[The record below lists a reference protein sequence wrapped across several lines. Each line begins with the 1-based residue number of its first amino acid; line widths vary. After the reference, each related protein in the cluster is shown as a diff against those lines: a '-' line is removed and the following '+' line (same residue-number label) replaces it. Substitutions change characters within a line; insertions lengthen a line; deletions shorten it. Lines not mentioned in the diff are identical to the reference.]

1 MVRGVRIFK
10 RKRRVGERDTMLL
23 EIRSRLGLIP
33 LVLHYNASMY
43 VCTPTS
49 SPAPAV
55 PPEKSAND
63 EVERRGSAPC
73 QNEGSL
79 SRSSTILP
87 DSTKAQPAIAPT
99 DC

>member
-49 SPAPAV
+49 SPRGAAG
-55 PPEKSAND
+55 
-63 EVERRGSAPC
+63 EVS
-73 QNEGSL
+73 
-79 SRSSTILP
+79 
-87 DSTKAQPAIAPT
+87 
-99 DC
+99 

>member
-43 VCTPTS
+43 VCTPPS
-49 SPAPAV
+49 SP
-55 PPEKSAND
+55 
-63 EVERRGSAPC
+63 RGTAGDVS
-73 QNEGSL
+73 
-79 SRSSTILP
+79 
-87 DSTKAQPAIAPT
+87 
-99 DC
+99 